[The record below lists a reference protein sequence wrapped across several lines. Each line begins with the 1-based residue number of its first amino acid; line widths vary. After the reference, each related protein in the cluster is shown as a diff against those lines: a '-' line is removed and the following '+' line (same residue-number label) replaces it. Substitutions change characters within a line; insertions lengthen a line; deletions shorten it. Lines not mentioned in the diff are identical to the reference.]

1 MRIEADASL
10 ADVRDRLGID
20 RLITGSVA
28 RSEDD
33 IVRVNVS
40 LVDAQ
45 SGDTLWNESY
55 TRELAGLLDVQRE
68 IASSIAREVNLVLT
82 AEEEGRLRPSDQP
95 DAATYEA
102 YLRGMTQLRKGSP
115 RGYRNAISI
124 LTEAVEDAPTSA
136 LAYAGLAIAYSQLGH
151 SPFPV
156 DGAYPRA
163 REAAKRA
170 LEFDPNLPEAYLAI
184 GMYKMY
190 YEWDF
195 AGAEMAFQQAFD
207 LNPSLVD
214 AHYHY
219 AWLLELWKRDE
230 EAILHGEYT
239 AELNPLSPF
248 YASWLAEQYRDAG
261 RYEDAI
267 ELIAMVQGLNPDYP
281 VTWLVLGETYSDLER
296 YDEAVSAHENLKGN
310 SFWGFAYPATL
321 AAAGRIEEALTERA
335 AFEAKRRNAFTDT
348 LLNAGLGD
356 IDATIASLEEARD
369 QKIPWYPWLVGWFP
383 QTAALRRHPAII
395 EHAAA
400 LDIPLVAGER
410 YAAD

>member
-1 MRIEADASL
+1 MRIDAGSSL
-10 ADVRDRLGID
+10 DEIKRRLGGVD
-20 RLITGSVA
+20 RVITGSVA
-28 RSEDD
+28 RDAEL
-33 IVRVNVS
+33 VRVNVS
-40 LVDAQ
+40 LVDAD
-45 SGDTLWNESY
+45 SGETLWNESY
-55 TRELAGLLDVQRE
+55 TRELVGLIDVQQE

-82 AEEEGRLRPSDQP
+82 PEEESRLRPDDKP

-102 YLRGMTQLRKGSP
+102 YLKGMAQLRKGNP

-124 LTEAVEDAPTSA
+124 LTEAVENAPTSA
-136 LAYAGLAIAYSQLGH
+136 LAYAGLAIAYSKLGH

-163 REAAKRA
+163 KEAAQRA
-170 LEFDPNLPEAYLAI
+170 LEFDPDLPEAHLAI

-195 AGAEMAFQQAFD
+195 GGAEEAFQRAFD

-239 AELNPLSPF
+239 EELNPLSPF
-248 YASWLAEQYRDAG
+248 YSSWLAEQYRDAG

-267 ELIAMVQGLNPDYP
+267 ELANTTLGLSPNWP
-281 VTWLVLGETYSDLER
+281 VAWLVLGETYSNMGR
-296 YDEAVSAHENLKGN
+296 YDEAIDAHRNIRGN
-310 SFWGFAYPATL
+310 PVWGYAYPVTL
-321 AAAGRIEEALTERA
+321 AVAGRTEEALAERA
-335 AFEAKRRNAFTDT
+335 LFEEKQRNAFTDT

-356 IDATIASLEEARD
+356 LDGTIESLEEARD
-369 QKIPWYPWLVGWFP
+369 EKIPWYPWLVNFFY
-383 QTAALRRHPAII
+383 QTAKLRNHPAVI
-395 EHAAA
+395 EQAAA
-400 LDIPLVAGER
+400 LDIPLEPPAR